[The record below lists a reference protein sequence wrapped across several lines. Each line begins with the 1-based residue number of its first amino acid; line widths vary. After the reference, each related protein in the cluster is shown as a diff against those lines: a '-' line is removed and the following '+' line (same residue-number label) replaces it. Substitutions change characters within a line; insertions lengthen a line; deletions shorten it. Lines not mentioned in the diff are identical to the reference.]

1 MSFPHRLPS
10 RRFLALGRTCARAP
24 LASTLLALPI
34 FLSGCGAPDVA
45 DAPLAT
51 VERGVIERVVVATGT
66 IEPAIEVEVRPRIAG
81 IIEHIAVDAG
91 DDVEPGQLLLEIEK
105 DLLEAQVREA
115 KAAAQVAEVE
125 ERYAKIELRRA
136 EDLRKTGASSAQQLD
151 TARAR
156 SETSTASRA
165 RARAVLDTLETQ
177 LGYASVRAPMKA
189 RVLDVHTEEGS
200 AVSPV
205 TAVTGGTLL
214 ATLSGT
220 EALRL
225 EGLVDENE
233 VARVKL
239 DQRARIRTEAFG
251 DRIFEGRV
259 SEIAPM
265 GKRVQNVTYF
275 EVEIEITDDDAS
287 LLRPR
292 MSGDGE
298 ILAETIE
305 DTLFVPETALRYEGA
320 AIYVEVQNGEG
331 FERRDVE
338 IGVVDRDRV
347 QLLSGVEEG
356 EEVRLQ

>member
-1 MSFPHRLPS
+1 LPFS
-10 RRFLALGRTCARAP
+10 PRPTPRRFLAFGSTC
-24 LASTLLALPI
+24 LLVATSSACGGPEAADSPTAL
-34 FLSGCGAPDVA
+34 
-45 DAPLAT
+45 

-81 IIEHIAVDAG
+81 IIEHIAVKAG
-91 DDVEPGQLLLEIEK
+91 DDVEPGQLLIEIEK

-115 KAAAQVAEVE
+115 QAGAEVAAVE
-125 ERYAKIELRRA
+125 RRYAKIELRRA
-136 EDLRKTGASSAQQLD
+136 EELRKTGASSAQQLD

-156 SETSTASRA
+156 SETSLASRA
-165 RARAVLDTLETQ
+165 RAGAALDTLETQ
-177 LGYASVRAPMKA
+177 LSYASVRAPMKA
-189 RVLDVHTEEGS
+189 RVLDVHIEEGS

-214 ATLSGT
+214 VTLSGT

-233 VARVKL
+233 VARVEL
-239 DQRARIRTEAFG
+239 GQQARIRTEAFG

-265 GKRVQNVTYF
+265 GTRVQNVTYF
-275 EVEIEITDDDAS
+275 EVEIEITDADAS

-305 DTLFVPETALRYEGA
+305 DTLFVPETALRYQGA
-320 AIYVEVQNGEG
+320 DIYVEVRSGES

-338 IGVVDRDRV
+338 IGIVDRDRV
-347 QLLSGVEEG
+347 QLLSGVSEG
-356 EEVRLQ
+356 DEVRLQ

>member
-1 MSFPHRLPS
+1 LPFPS
-10 RRFLALGRTCARAP
+10 RLSSQRPLALDPIFALGGI
-24 LASTLLALPI
+24 LSLGLAL
-34 FLSGCGAPDVA
+34 LGCGGPETA
-45 DAPLAT
+45 DGPTAQ
-51 VERGVIERVVVATGT
+51 VERGTIERVVVATGT

-81 IIEHIAVDAG
+81 IIEHIRIEAG
-91 DDVEPGQLLLEIEK
+91 DAVEAGQVLIEIEK
-105 DLLEAQVREA
+105 DLLEARVREA
-115 KAAAQVAEVE
+115 KAAADVAQV
-125 ERYAKIELRRA
+125 ERKYATIELKRA
-136 EDLRKTGASSAQQLD
+136 DDLQKTGASSAQQLD
-151 TARAR
+151 NARAR
-156 SETSTASRA
+156 SETSRASRA
-165 RARAVLDTLETQ
+165 QAAAALDTLETQ

-189 RVLDVHTEEGS
+189 RVLDVHVEEGS

-205 TAVTGGTLL
+205 TAVTGGSLL
-214 ATLSGT
+214 VTLSGT

-233 VARVKL
+233 VARVAL
-239 DQRARIRTEAFG
+239 GQRARIRTEAFG

-275 EVEIEITDDDAS
+275 EVEIEIIDEDAS

-305 DTLFVPETALRYEGA
+305 NTLFVPETALRYEGA
-320 AIYVEVQNGEG
+320 DIYVEVRNGEA
-331 FERRDVE
+331 FERRNVE
-338 IGVVDRDRV
+338 IGIVDRDRV
-347 QLLSGVEEG
+347 QLLSGVTEG

>member
-1 MSFPHRLPS
+1 LSFTPRPAPRRL
-10 RRFLALGRTCARAP
+10 LALGM
-24 LASTLLALPI
+24 ASLLVTTLSA
-34 FLSGCGAPDVA
+34 CGAPESDEV
-45 DAPLAT
+45 PLAR
-51 VERGVIERVVVATGT
+51 VQRGVIERVVVATGT

-81 IIEHIAVDAG
+81 IIEHIAVDEG
-91 DDVEPGQLLLEIEK
+91 DSVEPGQLLIEIEK
-105 DLLEAQVREA
+105 DLLEARVREA
-115 KAAAQVAEVE
+115 KAGAQVAEVE
-125 ERYAKIELRRA
+125 ERYAAIELRRA

-151 TARAR
+151 NARAR
-156 SETSTASRA
+156 SETSKASRA
-165 RARAVLDTLETQ
+165 RAVAALDTLETH
-177 LGYASVRAPMKA
+177 LGYASVRAPMNA
-189 RVLDVHTEEGS
+189 RVLEVHEEEGS

-214 ATLSGT
+214 VTLSGT

-233 VARVKL
+233 VARVTVGQL
-239 DQRARIRTEAFG
+239 ARIRTEAFA

-265 GKRVQNVTYF
+265 GTRVQNVTYF
-275 EVEIEITDDDAS
+275 EVEIEITDADAS

-320 AIYVEVQNGEG
+320 DIYVEVQSGEEI
-331 FERRDVE
+331 ERRDVE
-338 IGVVDRDRV
+338 IGIVDRDRV
-347 QLLSGVEEG
+347 QLLSGVSEG